1 VKPAHAYSRPYGH
14 PFRFSRFSSRAKL
27 VPTSYESW
35 NRMFD
40 IMHTHPAHN
49 VSALY
54 HRNWGEG
61 ASKKGAAINNLQ
73 IITNR
78 TEESGSLCAAK
89 RRNKPDAAP
98 IQSHRFTRT
107 CPKQNR
113 SPRNHTTTHQ
123 IKGRSGRESRE
134 IPVPGFRVRAR
145 NRFEVDEMGAAEA
158 AACERKS
165 CGCVCLR
172 VGGRRW
178 QPGTREREST
188 GERQCETW
196 KVRDCRSGWV
206 VSGLSGGSAPIFLAD
221 V

>member
-1 VKPAHAYSRPYGH
+1 LFPQATNPGTACSI
-14 PFRFSRFSSRAKL
+14 SC
-27 VPTSYESW
+27 
-35 NRMFD
+35 
-40 IMHTHPAHN
+40 THIPRITYPHCTTEIGG
-49 VSALY
+49 
-54 HRNWGEG
+54 RG

-89 RRNKPDAAP
+89 RRNKSDATP

-113 SPRNHTTTHQ
+113 SPGNHTTTHQ
-123 IKGRSGRESRE
+123 IEGRSGRESRE

-178 QPGTREREST
+178 QPGTRERAQGKGSVKR
-188 GERQCETW
+188 GKFETA
-196 KVRDCRSGWV
+196 VRGGLYRASVVVAPPFSSLMCRAHRPLG
-206 VSGLSGGSAPIFLAD
+206 
-221 V
+221 